1 MSSLARHPATWPERA
16 WRDPLQENTTEHWR
30 PQNRMIGTPSRL
42 PAPPHHPRKFG
53 DPSRGPEPAG
63 LTDAQTAASL
73 SISENTVKT
82 HVARV
87 YGKPGVHEHVQA
99 VIIACDTGL
108 VAPTPRPNVPERT
121 AGHSGGGPREGPG
134 AGEQGGVRG
143 GPRRRIGVADADHR
157 TSTAGPVAMLES
169 CR

>member
-1 MSSLARHPATWPERA
+1 
-16 WRDPLQENTTEHWR
+16 
-30 PQNRMIGTPSRL
+30 MIGTPSRL

-108 VAPTPRPNVPERT
+108 VAPTPR
-121 AGHSGGGPREGPG
+121 
-134 AGEQGGVRG
+134 
-143 GPRRRIGVADADHR
+143 R
-157 TSTAGPVAMLES
+157 TSLNGPPAIPAAARGKVPARASRAASAAALAAG
-169 CR
+169 